1 MKIKIVVLT
10 TLIGSLLIASC
21 GPNQPASDMD
31 TETAPKVWF
40 DAPLPNSVFYHP
52 NPITMVMHAADV
64 EGVTSFELSVNGKV
78 VAEIP
83 SPNTSDSLVTLT
95 YEWHPP
101 DPGKYLMTV
110 RAKNHTGTWS
120 PYAETAVIVSNVD
133 IPRAVQSTGSPT
145 PTETATHRPVE
156 FPTSTNTPQPATI
169 TIERISTNLVYL
181 GSSSCGPLDVTITA
195 RATVTENIKVVVLFY
210 RIQTGNASSD
220 FQSIGMV
227 PIGDGIYQQSIN
239 PTSLLGGSV
248 PFDQATLQYQV
259 VVQQNDGDTSVRT
272 KVIADIAMKACGS
285 ASSACSVNTTERSCI
300 ANGCQWV
307 TIPGTVPTYQCKN
320 P

>member
-1 MKIKIVVLT
+1 MKIKMTVFI
-10 TLIGSLLIASC
+10 TLIASLLLASC
-21 GPNQPASDMD
+21 GPNQPVPDMD
-31 TETAPKVWF
+31 TESGPKAWF
-40 DAPLPNSVFYHP
+40 DSPLTNSVYVPP
-52 NPITMVMHAADV
+52 NPVTLVMHAGDV
-64 EGVTSFELSVNGKV
+64 QGVTNFELSANGQV

-83 SPNTSDSLVTLT
+83 SPSTSDSLVTLT

-101 DPGKYLMTV
+101 EPGKYLMTV
-110 RAKNHTGTWS
+110 RAKNNGGTWS
-120 PYAETAVIVSNVD
+120 PYAETAVIVSSVD
-133 IPRAVQSTGSPT
+133 IPQAVAPTGSPT

-156 FPTSTNTPQPATI
+156 FPTPTNTPQRAAI
-169 TIERISTNLVYL
+169 TIERISTDLVYL
-181 GSSSCGPLDVTITA
+181 GSPSCGPLDVTITA

-210 RIQTGNASSD
+210 RFQTGSASSD
-220 FQSIGMV
+220 FQSIGMN
-227 PIGDGIYQQSIN
+227 PIGDGIYQRSIN

-248 PFDQATLQYQV
+248 PFDQGTLQYQV

-272 KVIADIAMKACGS
+272 DVRADIAVKACGS
-285 ASSACSVNTTERSCI
+285 VSSACSENTTERSCI

>member
-1 MKIKIVVLT
+1 MKIKMVVLT

-31 TETAPKVWF
+31 AETGPKVWF
-40 DAPLPNSVFYHP
+40 DAPLPNSVFYPP
-52 NPITMVMHAADV
+52 NPITMVIHAGDV
-64 EGVTSFELSVNGKV
+64 QGVTSFELSVNGKV

-83 SPNTSDSLVTLT
+83 SPNTSNSLVTLT

-110 RAKNHTGTWS
+110 RAKNNTGTWS

-133 IPRAVQSTGSPT
+133 NPPTGLPT

-156 FPTSTNTPQPATI
+156 FPTPTNTPQPATI
-169 TIERISTNLVYL
+169 TVERISTNLVYL

-195 RATVTENIKVVVLFY
+195 RTTVTENIKVVVLFY
-210 RIQTGNASSD
+210 RFQTGSASSD
-220 FQSIGMV
+220 FQSIGMN
-227 PIGDGIYQQSIN
+227 PIGDGIYQRSIN

-248 PFDQATLQYQV
+248 PFDQAILQYQV

-272 KVIADIAMKACGS
+272 GVIADIAVKACGS
-285 ASSACSVNTTERSCI
+285 VSSACSDNTTERSCI